1 MQQLRREYVLAAFRC
16 LYTNALSVGHT
27 KVRCKQT
34 PKEAD
39 TGIGDGNGADA
50 GGGFD
55 SVPVAA
61 EGGGDWAPVA
71 TEPIA
76 TGGGSSW

>member
-1 MQQLRREYVLAAFRC
+1 M
-16 LYTNALSVGHT
+16 LSVGHT
-27 KVRCKQT
+27 KVRCQVP

-39 TGIGDGNGADA
+39 TGFGDGHGADG

-61 EGGGDWAPVA
+61 EGGDGWAPVA
-71 TEPIA
+71 TESIA
-76 TGGGSSW
+76 VGGGSSW